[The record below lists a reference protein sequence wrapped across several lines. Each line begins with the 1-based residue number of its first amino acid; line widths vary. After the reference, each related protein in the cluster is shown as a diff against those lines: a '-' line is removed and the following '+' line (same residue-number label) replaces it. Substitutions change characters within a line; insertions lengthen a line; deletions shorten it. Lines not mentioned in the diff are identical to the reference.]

1 MGPAT
6 IRRYIQARKEIDQ
19 SAKKICAITQT
30 LAHLKQG
37 PDDQSAAYPNSL
49 GAIHLLLNLY
59 AVDILSILEDFAPIK
74 EAESEIEK
82 LD

>member
-1 MGPAT
+1 MEPAT

-30 LAHLKQG
+30 LAHLEQC
-37 PDDQSAAYPNSL
+37 PDDHSAVYPNSL

-59 AVDILSILEDFAPIK
+59 AVDILSILEDFSPIK
-74 EAESEIEK
+74 EAEREIEK

>member
-1 MGPAT
+1 MEPAT

-30 LAHLKQG
+30 LAHLEQSS
-37 PDDQSAAYPNSL
+37 DDQSAICPNSL
-49 GAIHLLLNLY
+49 GAIHLLLSLY
-59 AVDILSILEDFAPIK
+59 AIDILSVLENFAPIK
-74 EAESEIEK
+74 EAEREIEK